1 MPVLRRPPGGPGPFT
16 RPRPIPARRLLP
28 DATLYFHLSEESL
41 RRPDTGVARFEGV
54 GPVTIGQLIEFLGHT
69 NVRVVPVADL
79 AGQRPVDGYETPAP
93 MRDAV
98 QLRNPAC
105 IAPWGTNTSRTKD
118 MEHVIPYV
126 PPADGGPP
134 GQTSP
139 DNLAPL
145 SRFPHRVKT
154 HGAWTLRQTGPGA
167 YEWRSPH
174 GYRFAVDQHGTRPL
188 GKTGAEQHRPPDRPA
203 PAPVPVPV
211 PESAMQTRLR
221 QLTPRTQPQP
231 TAVDPDALRGRVI
244 EAGENYEIYEV
255 DHPLD
260 LSAWNSDWHHSQSA

>member
-1 MPVLRRPPGGPGPFT
+1 MPVLRRTTGRTTRRATGGPGPFT

-98 QLRNPAC
+98 LLRNPAC

-126 PPADGGPP
+126 PLADGGPP

-188 GKTGAEQHRPPDRPA
+188 GK
-203 PAPVPVPV
+203 
-211 PESAMQTRLR
+211 
-221 QLTPRTQPQP
+221 
-231 TAVDPDALRGRVI
+231 
-244 EAGENYEIYEV
+244 
-255 DHPLD
+255 DHPVQEAPYSSTKLNTIRRVGSIASLVEEQLEALLD
-260 LSAWNSDWHHSQSA
+260 AV